1 MVGLFVVLNKKDRY
15 DPKLIHN
22 PRMHKMKLHHN
33 IIAAIILGLSII
45 IALIIYAVTPQ
56 PGRYVYNEKESE
68 GCLSNWVFDS
78 ATGTKYEHS
87 QISGENPITLWSIF
101 TTQDYAQR
109 VKEQSRD
116 FQRAANRLVK

>member
-1 MVGLFVVLNKKDRY
+1 
-15 DPKLIHN
+15 
-22 PRMHKMKLHHN
+22 MKIHHN

-45 IALIIYAVTPQ
+45 IALLIYANTPQ
-56 PGRYVYNEKESE
+56 PRRYVYNEKESE
-68 GCLSNWVFDS
+68 GYLGHWVFDS
-78 ATGTKYEHS
+78 ATGTIYEYS

-116 FQRAANRLVK
+116 FQRAANRLLK

>member
-1 MVGLFVVLNKKDRY
+1 
-15 DPKLIHN
+15 
-22 PRMHKMKLHHN
+22 MKIHHN
-33 IIAAIILGLSII
+33 IIAATILGLSII
-45 IALIIYAVTPQ
+45 IALIIYANKPQ

-87 QISGENPITLWSIF
+87 QISGENQITLWSIF

-116 FQRAANRLVK
+116 FQRAANRLLK